1 MANDGSGGTSDK
13 DVQNANAE
21 ADAQERKAKA
31 VKKPG
36 LVARKPNPKA
46 AIFPR
51 AERLNRLLDRDV
63 KRLEETRRKMGDME
77 AELASLATDANGCA
91 RCELPD
97 DSRWWGVPTLNGWLE
112 LSGVEISE
120 AGALALAEAA
130 GRGACR
136 NGRTGYA
143 KGHLGERAGAGGVV
157 GTSLIAV
164 TAFGLTTAANYA
176 LSGLV
181 DWALAAVFIL
191 GGIGGGYFGTR
202 LAKRLSGGG
211 QLKTV
216 FAGLIF
222 VVAIYMLWKSWNAL

>member
-1 MANDGSGGTSDK
+1 M
-13 DVQNANAE
+13 VMINA
-21 ADAQERKAKA
+21 
-31 VKKPG
+31 
-36 LVARKPNPKA
+36 
-46 AIFPR
+46 
-51 AERLNRLLDRDV
+51 
-63 KRLEETRRKMGDME
+63 
-77 AELASLATDANGCA
+77 
-91 RCELPD
+91 
-97 DSRWWGVPTLNGWLE
+97 
-112 LSGVEISE
+112 
-120 AGALALAEAA
+120 
-130 GRGACR
+130 
-136 NGRTGYA
+136 
-143 KGHLGERAGAGGVV
+143 V

>member
-1 MANDGSGGTSDK
+1 MRARTWGCRPPAHTRASGDGERGASIREACNRRNAPKVLGYGLGTGAFSGFFGIGGGFLI
-13 DVQNANAE
+13 V
-21 ADAQERKAKA
+21 
-31 VKKPG
+31 PG
-36 LVARKPNPKA
+36 LIAS
-46 AIFPR
+46 
-51 AERLNRLLDRDV
+51 
-63 KRLEETRRKMGDME
+63 TDMIMIN
-77 AELASLATDANGCA
+77 A
-91 RCELPD
+91 
-97 DSRWWGVPTLNGWLE
+97 
-112 LSGVEISE
+112 
-120 AGALALAEAA
+120 
-130 GRGACR
+130 
-136 NGRTGYA
+136 
-143 KGHLGERAGAGGVV
+143 V

-202 LAKRLSGGG
+202 LANRLSGGG